1 MKRNDS
7 DILKARIFCD
17 PALPANTVSDV
28 TPAVRLDAH
37 VQLCASCQ
45 GALDVPSPQPS
56 CVTRLCGDGFALLAA
71 ALTESGRFA
80 AGLAVQVAS

>member
-1 MKRNDS
+1 MSLRSCFSLAQPTAPHETAQRHASTDLS
-7 DILKARIFCD
+7 
-17 PALPANTVSDV
+17 PAM
-28 TPAVRLDAH
+28 RLDNH

-45 GALDVPSPQPS
+45 EALDVPSPQPS